1 MRRRVLLS
9 DDESATTGSIGTVL
23 LVVLVAA
30 MMTIVSVFV
39 FGIVKMP
46 EDPPDVEVVYT
57 HLNDRW
63 SAHVSDVSTE
73 RPIGEFRLA
82 VRGPDGNFVLFDEDR
97 DGIADGLMS
106 MRLDTV
112 ITSSGGGPQMSPVVF
127 VDVDGDGK
135 VSAGDVLIATANFL
149 PGNSLLIDGTR
160 GYKLVGLDPHGIPLG
175 SDLVVVATDTTLI
188 ASGLQPGDEVH
199 LDILHG
205 GTVEATRTGIVSAS
219 GAFVTDVFMDPSW
232 HTGNYK
238 ASFTVVRPGV
248 GPVFSVDIIFHSEAP
263 DPLTAEEEAQYEQL
277 KHPLETGDIVSL
289 VHIPSNTVI
298 LEFRL

>member
-9 DDESATTGSIGTVL
+9 DDESAMTGSIGTVL

-46 EDPPDVEVVYT
+46 EEPPDVEVVYS

-73 RPIGEFRLA
+73 RPVEEFRLA
-82 VRGPDGNFVLFDEDR
+82 VRGPDGNFVLYDEDR

-106 MRLDTV
+106 MELNT
-112 ITSSGGGPQMSPVVF
+112 ITTSSGGGPQMSPVVF
-127 VDVDGDGK
+127 VDVDGNGK
-135 VSAGDVLIATANFL
+135 VSAGDVLVATANFL

-175 SDLVVVATDTTLI
+175 SELVVVATDTTLT

-199 LDILHG
+199 LDIKHG
-205 GTVEATRTGIVSAS
+205 GTVEATRNGYASAS
-219 GAFVTDVFMDPSW
+219 GAFVAEVFMETSW
-232 HTGNYK
+232 HGGNHK
-238 ASFTVVRPGV
+238 ASFTVRPGE
-248 GPVFSVDIIFHSEAP
+248 VDEFLVDVIFHSKAP
-263 DPLTAEEEAQYEQL
+263 EPLTAEEEANYEQL

>member
-1 MRRRVLLS
+1 M
-9 DDESATTGSIGTVL
+9 GSIGTVL
-23 LVVLVAA
+23 LVALVAA
-30 MMTIVSVFV
+30 MMTIVGVFV

-46 EDPPDVEVVYT
+46 EDPPEVEVVYT

-73 RPIGEFRLA
+73 RPVGEFRLA

-106 MRLDTV
+106 MKLDT
-112 ITSSGGGPQMSPVVF
+112 ITTSSGGGPQMSPVVF

-175 SDLVVVATDTTLI
+175 SDLVVVATDTTLT

-205 GTVEATRTGIVSAS
+205 GTVEATRTGYVSAS

-232 HTGNYK
+232 HTGNHK
-238 ASFTVVRPGV
+238 ASFIVRPGV
-248 GPVFSVDIIFHSEAP
+248 DDLPFVIIFHTEAP
-263 DPLTAEEEAQYEQL
+263 DPLTAEEEAQYEEL
-277 KHPLETGDIVSL
+277 KHPLGTGDIVSL

-298 LEFRL
+298 IEFRL